1 MIFGLIPNRSPADDL
16 VMAYIIERSD
26 RFYVVAYDGNDP
38 RTGRERRRWHAAGRS
53 RADAEAIAARL
64 SAERKGTRERTTS
77 ALTVQQFLA
86 EVWLP
91 RRRRELRPSIARRY
105 QWYVDNY
112 ITPAIGAHRLA
123 SLRGEHL
130 DRMYNELLAHG
141 GRGGGALSAKT
152 VYDVH
157 VVMRSSLRF
166 AVDRHLV
173 DHNVAADARPPR
185 ISTRSRPSPEIW
197 TAQQLASF
205 LAHTAHLRLYP
216 AIHLAATTG
225 MRRGEIAGLRWGHW
239 HLDTHRISIARS
251 RQSIQGGTVEVP
263 TKTAASR
270 RSIDLDANTEQV
282 LTRWR
287 RRQQRDGH
295 PIGVHHRIFTNE
307 HGEPVK
313 PESISQLFDRKTLSS
328 GLPRIRLYDLRHT
341 HASLLVAAGEPIKVV
356 SERLGHAHP
365 GFTMATYQHLLP
377 GMGAAAATNFAALLT
392 TASGQPDP
400 ARSTKRSVVVGRRST
415 DSQPRTTSSTNRSRP
430 ARWTNTVDGPSNENE
445 KCPELNVSGHFIKW
459 RGRI

>member
-1 MIFGLIPNRSPADDL
+1 
-16 VMAYIIERSD
+16 MAYIIERND
-26 RFYVVAYDGNDP
+26 HFYVVAYDGNDP
-38 RTGRERRRWHAAGRS
+38 RTGKERRRWHPAGRS
-53 RADAEAIAARL
+53 REDAEAIAERL
-64 SAERKGTRERTTS
+64 SAERQGTRARATS
-77 ALTVQQFLA
+77 ALTVEQFLRD
-86 EVWLP
+86 VWLP
-91 RRRRELRPSIARRY
+91 RRRRELRPSTTSRY
-105 QWYVDNY
+105 QWHVDNY
-112 ITPAIGAHRLA
+112 ITPAVGAHRLA
-123 SLRGEHL
+123 GLRAEHL
-130 DRMYNELLAHG
+130 DRMYNDLLAHG

-197 TAQQLASF
+197 TAHQLASF

-225 MRRGEIAGLRWGHW
+225 MRRGEIAGLRWGDW
-239 HLDTHRISIARS
+239 HLDTHRLSIARS

-282 LTRWR
+282 LDRWR
-287 RRQQRDGH
+287 RRQGREGQ
-295 PIGVHHRIFTNE
+295 PVGVHDPMFTNE
-307 HGEPVK
+307 HGEPVN

-328 GLPRIRLYDLRHT
+328 GLPRIRLHDLRHT

-392 TASGQPDP
+392 TASGQDEL
-400 ARSTKRSVVVGRRST
+400 AGLTKRGVVVGRRST
-415 DSQPRTTSSTNRSRP
+415 GSASRTPRSTT
-430 ARWTNTVDGPSNENE
+430 
-445 KCPELNVSGHFIKW
+445 W
-459 RGRI
+459 RRAIR

>member
-1 MIFGLIPNRSPADDL
+1 
-16 VMAYIIERSD
+16 
-26 RFYVVAYDGNDP
+26 
-38 RTGRERRRWHAAGRS
+38 
-53 RADAEAIAARL
+53 
-64 SAERKGTRERTTS
+64 
-77 ALTVQQFLA
+77 
-86 EVWLP
+86 
-91 RRRRELRPSIARRY
+91 
-105 QWYVDNY
+105 
-112 ITPAIGAHRLA
+112 
-123 SLRGEHL
+123 
-130 DRMYNELLAHG
+130 MYNDLLAHG
-141 GRGGGALSAKT
+141 GRDGGALSAKT

-185 ISTRSRPSPEIW
+185 ISTRSRPSAEIW
-197 TAQQLASF
+197 TAQQLAAF

-225 MRRGEIAGLRWGHW
+225 MRRGEIAGLRWGDW
-239 HLDTHRISIARS
+239 RIDTHRLSVARS

-295 PIGVHHRIFTNE
+295 PVGVHDPIFTNG
-307 HGEPVK
+307 HGDPVN
-313 PESISQLFDRKTLSS
+313 PESISQLFDRKTLTS
-328 GLPRIRLYDLRHT
+328 GLPRIRLHDLRHT

-392 TASGQPDP
+392 TAGSQTQATSPTT
-400 ARSTKRSVVVGRRST
+400 RRLVVGRRST
-415 DSQPRTTSSTNRSRP
+415 GSASRTRRSTTRRR
-430 ARWTNTVDGPSNENE
+430 ATR
-445 KCPELNVSGHFIKW
+445 
-459 RGRI
+459 

>member
-1 MIFGLIPNRSPADDL
+1 
-16 VMAYIIERSD
+16 MAYIIERND
-26 RFYVVAYDGNDP
+26 HFYVVAYDGSDP
-38 RTGRERRRWHAAGRS
+38 RTGKERRRWHPAGRC
-53 RADAEAIAARL
+53 RADAEAIAERL
-64 SAERKGTRERTTS
+64 SAQRQGARQRATS
-77 ALTVQQFLA
+77 ALTVEQFLI

-91 RRRRELRPSIARRY
+91 RRRRELRPSTARRY

-112 ITPAIGAHRLA
+112 IAPVVGAHRLA
-123 SLRGEHL
+123 GLRAEHL
-130 DRMYNELLAHG
+130 DRLYNDLLAHG
-141 GRGGGALSAKT
+141 GRDGGALSAKT

-185 ISTRSRPSPEIW
+185 ISTRSRPSAEIW

-205 LAHTAHLRLYP
+205 LTYTAHLRLYP

-225 MRRGEIAGLRWGHW
+225 MRRGEIAGLRWGDW
-239 HLDTHRISIARS
+239 HVDTHRLSVARS

-270 RSIDLDANTEQV
+270 RSIDLDANTEHV
-282 LTRWR
+282 LTRWQ

-295 PIGVHHRIFTNE
+295 PIGVHDPIFTNQ
-307 HGEPVK
+307 HGEPVN
-313 PESISQLFDRKTLSS
+313 PESISQLFDRKTLTS
-328 GLPRIRLYDLRHT
+328 GLPRIRLHDLRHT

-392 TASGQPDP
+392 TASGQCETP
-400 ARSTKRSVVVGRRST
+400 AQPRRRLVVGRRST
-415 DSQPRTTSSTNRSRP
+415 GSASRTPRSTTQRRATR
-430 ARWTNTVDGPSNENE
+430 
-445 KCPELNVSGHFIKW
+445 
-459 RGRI
+459 